1 MRDEVPGG
9 CCDAPRNSE
18 HLYPVVFGGRVS
30 TLVIDR
36 LSDTQGCGR
45 PSGET
50 RRSRQTLVPDFFA
63 PNGNERLASSLS
75 RALWV
80 RDAVTMAGVATMPS
94 SAALPFCES
103 CKQEV
108 EAETNESNGFTCV
121 PTRVP
126 PSCLPAIRSCVIASK
141 HAGIAMR
148 RVRSPLPHLPRRSP
162 NLTRA
167 RVTHFTTG
175 AARSAARFWTTT
187 SSPRTPRSRRPRA
200 ARRRLTGTSSRRA
213 A

>member
-1 MRDEVPGG
+1 MTRRAIP
-9 CCDAPRNSE
+9 NT
-18 HLYPVVFGGRVS
+18 F
-30 TLVIDR
+30 TLSRRFWRPSQHSRDR
-36 LSDTQGCGR
+36 LRHSGLRANEETVDLARLSSPISLRQTATSASLLYSRERSGFGTRSPWPASPPCLAAR
-45 PSGET
+45 RSPSAKAAS
-50 RRSRQTLVPDFFA
+50 RRSRRRRTSPTA
-63 PNGNERLASSLS
+63 S
-75 RALWV
+75 RASPHASPH
-80 RDAVTMAGVATMPS
+80 RA
-94 SAALPFCES
+94 
-103 CKQEV
+103 
-108 EAETNESNGFTCV
+108 
-121 PTRVP
+121 
-126 PSCLPAIRSCVIASK
+126 PAIRSCVIASK